1 MGLDLVPLLLLVS
14 SVAAL
19 VVGRYSRRAC
29 ELLAVAASGGAAAL
43 ALYLILGGAGS
54 PGVLPVLADPLSE
67 FMLAVV
73 CVLGFLI
80 VVYSVGYMA
89 GEEGFARYYFFILL
103 FIGAMAGLVVAADI
117 LLLYLFWELVGVC
130 SAMLIS
136 FWWDKPEA
144 RRAGLKAFTVTRVGD
159 VGFLAAI
166 ALIIYSAG
174 TTSIPGVIQALGAD
188 ASLAGLVGAL
198 LLLAAAGK
206 SAQFPLLVWLPD
218 AMEGPTSVSALIHAA
233 TMVKAGVYLLSR
245 FYPVLTVEVRELLFW
260 LALATAFMSA
270 VSALASYDLK
280 RVLAFSTINHL
291 ALMFL
296 ALAAGAWAAAQLH
309 LLSHSLFKALL
320 FLCAGL
326 ITHEVGTRNLDEI
339 SGLWKAGLRLT
350 GVAFLVGALSLAGV
364 PPLPGFFTKEAVLEA
379 VAEHLA
385 GPAGEAVVLL
395 LSFLSAAYIF
405 RLFLRVFAGEPK
417 KECEEHNP
425 WMMVPIA
432 ALAVATLA
440 GAPLILPVSEFLG
453 VHHVEARLDAW
464 ALLGLVAGSAL
475 AYAVWG
481 RGSLAGLR
489 AALKPL
495 ARLADRVY
503 LLDDLYTWIARQVSQ
518 RLSYAAVRLQQGN
531 PAVNTLWLL
540 GLVILLSIVILAVV

>member
-1 MGLDLVPLLLLVS
+1 VVGVDLVPLLLLAS
-14 SVAAL
+14 STAAL
-19 VVGRYSRRAC
+19 LVGRYSRRAC
-29 ELLAVAASGGAAAL
+29 ELLAVAASGSAAAL
-43 ALYLILGGAGS
+43 TLYLVLRGSGSAGL
-54 PGVLPVLADPLSE
+54 LPVLADSLSG

-89 GEEGFARYYFFILL
+89 GEDGFARYYFFILL
-103 FIGAMAGLVVAADI
+103 FIGAMSGLVVSADI
-117 LLLYLFWELVGVC
+117 VLLYLFWELVGVC

-136 FWWDKPEA
+136 FWWEKPEA
-144 RRAGLKAFTVTRVGD
+144 RRAGLKAFTVTRIGD
-159 VGFLAAI
+159 IGFLAAL
-166 ALIIYSAG
+166 ALVVHSVG
-174 TTSIPGVIQALGAD
+174 TTSIPGIIQALSTD
-188 ASLAGLVGAL
+188 SSLAGLIGAL

-245 FYPVLTVEVRELLFW
+245 FYPTLTVEVRELLFW

-280 RVLAFSTINHL
+280 RVLAFSTVNHL

-350 GVAFLVGALSLAGV
+350 GAAFLIGALSLAGV
-364 PPLPGFFTKEAVLEA
+364 PPFPGFFTKEAVLEA
-379 VAEHLA
+379 VAEHLMK
-385 GPAGEAVVLL
+385 PVGEVVVLL
-395 LSFLSAAYIF
+395 MSFLSSAYIF
-405 RLFLRVFAGEPK
+405 RLFLRVFAGEPQR
-417 KECEEHNP
+417 ECEEHNL
-425 WMMVPIA
+425 WMLVPIA

-440 GAPLILPVSEFLG
+440 GALLLLPAAELFATHL
-453 VHHVEARLDAW
+453 EAKLDVW
-464 ALLGLVAGSAL
+464 AVLGLVAGAAL

-481 RGSLAGLR
+481 GFAGWLTRGAEAPGRIRGQGVLAG
-489 AALKPL
+489 
-495 ARLADRVY
+495 
-503 LLDDLYTWIARQVSQ
+503 
-518 RLSYAAVRLQQGN
+518 
-531 PAVNTLWLL
+531 
-540 GLVILLSIVILAVV
+540 